1 MRKHIIG
8 SIQER
13 GKMNFLSVKTC
24 TTIIVSAL
32 LTGCASTQQFTAAPF
47 QKNVL
52 KGPVVTRNSTPLED
66 AFSCMRNT
74 IKDQGKA
81 GLSISV
87 GNIKDY
93 TGKFSEGDG
102 GNPITQGGALM
113 VTSALGKLSG
123 AIQMRERFDTQIA
136 EIELAYL
143 NKQYLGDGKL
153 HRISDSNTSKIKN
166 VKWMPYTGGT
176 ILKSD
181 YYIVGGITELNY
193 NIQTGG
199 AELYVTGVGAMHRVF
214 VLNVAVDLRIVDTET
229 LNVEKVVS
237 LQKQLLGYEVGTNIF
252 RFWGDRLVDFNTGRK
267 RQEPLQMGVRTALE
281 MGVLELVSHVTEVPV
296 DACTHD
302 YKQGGR
308 KKKQR
313 TASKAYEVGDS
324 IEKTEPKAKA
334 KAKASNAKS
343 IKAATVEA
351 EKSTTLNNESDPL
364 LAPLIPA
371 RQAAER
377 IGVNRKDKN
386 SLAED
391 MSRIISQA
399 ENYEVEQ
406 PLTKAISETEIYG
419 PDPTSQFSAKP
430 LANRSQLAGGD

>member
-1 MRKHIIG
+1 
-8 SIQER
+8 
-13 GKMNFLSVKTC
+13 MNFLSVKMC
-24 TTIIVSAL
+24 TTVVLSAL
-32 LTGCASTQQFTAAPF
+32 LTGCAGTKQFTASPV

-52 KGPVVTRNSTPLED
+52 QGPVVTRNATPLED
-66 AFSCMRNT
+66 AFVCMRNT

-123 AIQMRERFDTQIA
+123 AIQMRERFDTQIT

-153 HRISDSNTSKIKN
+153 HRISDANTNKIKN

-214 VLNVAVDLRIVDTET
+214 VLNVAVDLRIVNTET

-252 RFWGDRLVDFNTGRK
+252 RFWGNRLVDFNTGRK

-281 MGVLELVSHVTEVPV
+281 MGVLELVSHVTKVPV
-296 DACTHD
+296 DACTDD
-302 YKQGGR
+302 YNKHGGS
-308 KKKQR
+308 KKSR
-313 TASKAYEVGDS
+313 SVSKTYEVGDS
-324 IEKTEPKAKA
+324 IAEQPATSSKETVAMEQPQTKAVTEADADLGPD
-334 KAKASNAKS
+334 
-343 IKAATVEA
+343 
-351 EKSTTLNNESDPL
+351 SDPL
-364 LAPLIPA
+364 LAPLFPSK
-371 RQAAER
+371 QAAEA
-377 IGVNRKDKN
+377 IGVDRKNRN
-386 SLAED
+386 SLAD
-391 MSRIISQA
+391 DVSRIISQS
-399 ENYEVEQ
+399 ESYEAEQ
-406 PLTKAISETEIYG
+406 PLSKMMSETETYG
-419 PDPTSQFSAKP
+419 PEEVPLASAK
-430 LANRSQLAGGD
+430 QLASK